1 MVAPSRPNGA
11 AVLVAAGGGYKRIE
25 MASEARPA
33 AGWLAAH
40 GITAFILRYRLPGE
54 GWNAGPLAPLQ
65 DAQRAL
71 RMIQANADTW
81 RIDPSRLGVL
91 GFSSGGH
98 LMGLAATRSGFASYP
113 PADAIDAFSG
123 RPQDAALI
131 YPIITL
137 QPPYDHT
144 SLRRVLIGSRPSAA
158 ESAEWSVE
166 THVRAKCPPIFLV
179 QAVDD
184 PISNPQNTIIMADAC
199 RAANIPVE
207 LHRLAS
213 GGHGFGMGS
222 PNTPTGGVAFLVFRV
237 APHARNARLG
247 TYSIVSVVLVALNAA
262 VIVASSSSGST
273 GFVRNA
279 PMPSLC
285 ARSRKAGGRES
296 GHDDRRRRRSASH
309 QFFPQVQPGYAGHVH
324 IGYQAIEMAMSRR
337 FEKGFGAIE
346 HRAGHTRGPDQTVD
360 TA

>member
-1 MVAPSRPNGA
+1 MLDRRTLLVTGGAAMLAPILGGTSATASSAAGIPLWRSPPGGGGPSGAELIGATGAVTNIVMPTIEMVAPSRPNGA

-33 AGWLAAH
+33 ASWLAAH

-144 SLRRVLIGSRPSAA
+144 SSRRVLIGSRPSAA

-222 PNTPTGGVAFLVFRV
+222 PNTPTGAWPSWYSGWLRTQGMLV
-237 APHARNARLG
+237 
-247 TYSIVSVVLVALNAA
+247 
-262 VIVASSSSGST
+262 
-273 GFVRNA
+273 
-279 PMPSLC
+279 
-285 ARSRKAGGRES
+285 
-296 GHDDRRRRRSASH
+296 
-309 QFFPQVQPGYAGHVH
+309 
-324 IGYQAIEMAMSRR
+324 
-337 FEKGFGAIE
+337 
-346 HRAGHTRGPDQTVD
+346 
-360 TA
+360 